1 MIEEIRQALLPII
14 ESYDCY
20 LDDLVYEQEKND
32 MYLRVFIEKN
42 EGSLD
47 MDTCT
52 AVSEAVSEKLDEIDI
67 IKDEYYL
74 EVSSPGIEE
83 PLRSLAEIQKH
94 TGDYVHMEL
103 KQTVNGLS
111 EIEGILEET
120 ESQIK
125 VQYFVKGVKKHL
137 VTEYENIKF
146 MRLAVKF

>member
-52 AVSEAVSEKLDEIDI
+52 AV

-74 EVSSPGIEE
+74 EVSSPGIEK